1 MWYQLSTVIERAINI
16 GRPARLGVDRSRTR
30 HEPIPGGSQPRFP
43 RSTVQERSTPNRASV
58 LRCVFLGAA
67 ALMLAAC
74 SQIPFGIQEP
84 QVKVTGLE
92 LLPVQGMEQRIAV
105 HLGITN
111 PNGRDLSIRG
121 ISYNIGIENI
131 DVLSGVTG
139 KVPTLKAYEETPVTV
154 EVSAN
159 LLSIARLVQHFSQR
173 EVSDRVSYN
182 FDAKLDF
189 SQWLPDMRVQE
200 QGEIKLQY

>member
-1 MWYQLSTVIERAINI
+1 MWHQLVSAIESVLEVC
-16 GRPARLGVDRSRTR
+16 RPALRGVALGS
-30 HEPIPGGSQPRFP
+30 
-43 RSTVQERSTPNRASV
+43 AV
-58 LRCVFLGAA
+58 LVLS
-67 ALMLAAC
+67 AC

-92 LLPVQGMEQRIAV
+92 LLPVRGMEQRIAV

-139 KVPTLKAYEETPVTV
+139 QVPTLKAYEETPVTV

-173 EVSDRVSYN
+173 AVSDRVSYN